1 MPDPDSRL
9 VYSTDGGRVGEKS
22 KSRPVRPRVSQTP
35 APRPLPA
42 DGVVRIQREK
52 KGRGGKTVTV
62 VTGLPGGASELD
74 ALLKDLKQHCGA
86 GGTRD
91 GAVLE
96 IQGPEDRLD
105 ERGDHVPVAGEDSQI
120 RAGRGRH
127 ALSEPL
133 ADAEPPPDDRAA
145 GAADDVRP
153 HLREPALGEVREALV
168 ELLGDGQVEHR
179 VTEELE
185 PLVRVGAVLDEG
197 RVRERA
203 LAQPAGQAL
212 DQREELCSGVVARVA
227 RSERRCTRRHARR
240 SVCPGRPRRRS

>member
-1 MPDPDSRL
+1 MPDPNSRL

-91 GAVLE
+91 GAAVLE
-96 IQGPEDRLD
+96 IQGDHRARIEARL
-105 ERGDHVPVAGEDSQI
+105 V
-120 RAGRGRH
+120 
-127 ALSEPL
+127 
-133 ADAEPPPDDRAA
+133 
-145 GAADDVRP
+145 
-153 HLREPALGEVREALV
+153 ALG
-168 ELLGDGQVEHR
+168 HR
-179 VTEELE
+179 VKVT
-185 PLVRVGAVLDEG
+185 GG
-197 RVRERA
+197 
-203 LAQPAGQAL
+203 
-212 DQREELCSGVVARVA
+212 
-227 RSERRCTRRHARR
+227 
-240 SVCPGRPRRRS
+240 